1 MTIERFGR
9 QHAAAVAALHGAS
22 LSGLLAQL
30 GPAALRAYYIACA
43 ESPLATAF
51 VALDGSTVQGFVLG
65 STATSD
71 LRRDVIRRN
80 PVGVVAGIVAGVLR
94 RPTVLRWLIRSER
107 GPDSGFYNATAP
119 ELIYLAVSPGQR
131 GRGMG
136 RRLVDAFADA
146 MRAAG
151 QTRFELSVDESNREG
166 VAFYERL
173 GFARLGEYDEFG
185 QRHIRYASPVAPPRR
200 TGQ

>member
-1 MTIERFGR
+1 MTIERLGR

-22 LSGLLAQL
+22 LSGLLTQL

-43 ESPLATAF
+43 ESPLAAGF
-51 VALDGSTVQGFVLG
+51 VALDSNTVQGFVLG
-65 STATSD
+65 STATGD

-80 PVGVVAGIVAGVLR
+80 PVGVVAGIAAGVLR
-94 RPTVLRWLIRSER
+94 RPAVLRWLIGSAR
-107 GPDSGFYNATAP
+107 GPDSGSYDAKAP

-136 RRLVDAFADA
+136 RLLVDAFADA
-146 MRAAG
+146 MRGAG
-151 QTRFELSVDESNREG
+151 QTRFEVSVDDSNREG
-166 VAFYERL
+166 AAFSDRL
-173 GFARLGEYDEFG
+173 GFTRLGEYDEFG

-200 TGQ
+200 AGQ